1 MNLESLDETNGTPYK
16 QMNLMNNLKKAI
28 DKRVTNMMV
37 AKEKIN
43 VPLQEDF
50 IEQNMARMNV
60 SV

>member
-28 DKRVTNMMV
+28 AKSVTNMMV